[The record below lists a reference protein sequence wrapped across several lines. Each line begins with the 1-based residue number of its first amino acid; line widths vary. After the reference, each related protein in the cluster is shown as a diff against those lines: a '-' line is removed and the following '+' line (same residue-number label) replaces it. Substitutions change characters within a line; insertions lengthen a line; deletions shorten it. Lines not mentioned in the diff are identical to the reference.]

1 MTIETLKAKT
11 IATTPHDHC
20 LAEKGWTL
28 LRGLGSSKEVEQGR
42 KDISAAVKRLAN
54 EHRPLGDRDTYGKAF
69 LQVTN
74 LWRQDP
80 GVEEFVFNSGFAQ
93 AAADI
98 LGVAR
103 VRIYHDQALFKEP
116 GGGPTPWHQD
126 MYYWPLATEM
136 AVTMWMPLVDV
147 TADMGLMRFAEGSHK
162 DQHRGDLE
170 ISDESDSY
178 YSRFVMEKGYRISG
192 PDNLR
197 AGDATFHLGWTIHS
211 AGPNQNADRIREV
224 MTIIY
229 IPDGT
234 PIAKPANP
242 HQQADLEVF
251 LGGRRPGELADSEMN
266 PIMN

>member
-1 MTIETLKAKT
+1 MSIETKKAKT
-11 IATTPHDHC
+11 NATTPRDHC
-20 LAEKGWTL
+20 LSEKGWTL
-28 LRGLGSSKEVEQGR
+28 VRGLASSKEVAQGR
-42 KDISAAVKRLAN
+42 KEISAAVRRLSS
-54 EHRPLGDRDTYGKAF
+54 EHRPLSERDTYGKAF

-80 GVEEFVFNSGFAQ
+80 GVKEFVFNSGFAQ
-93 AAADI
+93 AAADL

-103 VRIYHDQALFKEP
+103 VRIYHDQGLFKEP

-126 MYYWPLATEM
+126 MYYWPLVTEM

-147 TADMGLMRFAEGSHK
+147 TSDMGLMRFAEGSHK
-162 DQHRGDLE
+162 DLHRTDLE

-178 YSRFVMEKGYRISG
+178 YSRFVNENGYSISG
-192 PDNLR
+192 PDSLR

-211 AGPNQNADRIREV
+211 AGPNLNADRSREV
-224 MTIIY
+224 MTVIY

-234 PIAKPANP
+234 RIAKPANP
-242 HQQADLEVF
+242 HQQADLDAF
-251 LGGRRPGELADSEMN
+251 LGGRCPGELADSEMN

>member
-1 MTIETLKAKT
+1 MSIETQKAKT
-11 IATTPHDHC
+11 NASTPRNPC
-20 LAEKGWTL
+20 LGEKGWTL
-28 LRGLGSSKEVEQGR
+28 VRGLASSKEVAKGR
-42 KDISAAVKRLAN
+42 KEISAAVNRLAN
-54 EHRPLGDRDTYGKAF
+54 DHPPLSERDTYGKAF

-74 LWRQDP
+74 LWRQYP
-80 GVEEFVFNSGFAQ
+80 GVKEFIFNKSFAQ
-93 AAADI
+93 AAADL

-103 VRIYHDQALFKEP
+103 VRLYHDQALFKEP

-162 DQHRGDLE
+162 DLHRTDLE

-178 YSRFVMEKGYRISG
+178 YSRFVSENGYSISG
-192 PDNLR
+192 PDSMT
-197 AGDATFHLGWTIHS
+197 AGDATFHLGRTIHS
-211 AGPNQNADRIREV
+211 AGPNLNADQIRKV
-224 MTIIY
+224 MTVIY

-234 PIAKPANP
+234 RIAKPANQ
-242 HQQADLEVF
+242 HQQADLGAF